1 MISYRG
7 IGVAFALSGLAGLGL
22 AVVYILGGQPQW
34 EGALL
39 MVALGGIGVGLIGWA
54 KQLYGDSEETDQRPV
69 LPSAAEPR
77 VAFATSLERSEE
89 FSRRRGLT
97 GLLAFAAGSLALA
110 ALFPLRSLGPAPGG
124 ALRRTAWR
132 RGSRLVTEG
141 GGQPLRPG
149 SLSRGGIATVFPEG
163 LEGPSED
170 AATVVISVDPAQ
182 LGEGTNADWVVD
194 GNVAYSKICTHVGC
208 PVGLYRESE
217 HSLLCPCHQSTFD
230 VLDGARVVF
239 GPAPRPLP
247 QLPLGVDDEG
257 YLIALGD
264 YPQPVGP
271 SFWNRGR

>member
-7 IGVAFALSGLAGLGL
+7 IGVAFAASGLAGLGL
-22 AVVYILGGQPQW
+22 TVVYVLGGQPQW

-39 MVALGGIGVGLIGWA
+39 MVALGGIGVGLVGWA
-54 KQLYGDSEETDQRPV
+54 KRLYGDSEETDERPA

-77 VAFATSLERSEE
+77 VEFSHSLARSEE

-97 GLLAFAAGSLALA
+97 GLLAFAGGALTLA
-110 ALFPLRSLGPAPGG
+110 ALFPVRSLGPAPGG

-132 RGSRLVTEG
+132 RGSRLVVEG
-141 GGQPLRPG
+141 GGPALRADDLGP
-149 SLSRGGIATVFPEG
+149 GGIVTVFPEG
-163 LEGPSED
+163 VEAHED
-170 AATVVISVDPAQ
+170 AATVVIRVDPTLLAD
-182 LGEGTNADWVVD
+182 GANADWVVD
-194 GNVAYSKICTHVGC
+194 GNIAYSKICTHVGC
-208 PVGLYRESE
+208 PVGLYREPE

-264 YPQPVGP
+264 YPRPVGP
-271 SFWNRGR
+271 TFWNRGR

>member
-7 IGVAFALSGLAGLGL
+7 IGVAFAASGLAGLGL
-22 AVVYILGGQPQW
+22 AVVYIRGGQPQW

-39 MVALGGIGVGLIGWA
+39 MIALGGIGVGLIGWA

-69 LPSAAEPR
+69 LPSATEPR
-77 VAFATSLERSEE
+77 IEFRNSLERSEE
-89 FSRRRGLT
+89 FSRRRSLT
-97 GLLAFAAGSLALA
+97 GLLAFAGGSLALA
-110 ALFPLRSLGPAPGG
+110 ALFPLRSLGPSPGG

-132 RGSRLVTEG
+132 SGSRLVTEG
-141 GGQPLRPG
+141 GQLLRAD
-149 SLSRGGIATVFPEG
+149 SLGRGGIVTVFPEG
-163 LEGPSED
+163 VEAHED
-170 AATVVISVDPAQ
+170 AATLVIGIDPAL
-182 LGEGTNADWVVD
+182 LGDGANASWVVD
-194 GNVAYSKICTHVGC
+194 GNIAYSKICTHVGC
-208 PVGLYRESE
+208 PVGLYRETE

-264 YPQPVGP
+264 YPEPIGP
-271 SFWNRGR
+271 TFWNRGR

>member
-7 IGVAFALSGLAGLGL
+7 VGVAFALSGLAGLGL

-69 LPSAAEPR
+69 LPSAVEPR

-97 GLLAFAAGSLALA
+97 GLLAFAAGSLAVA
-110 ALFPLRSLGPAPGG
+110 ALFPLRSLGPTPGG
-124 ALRRTAWR
+124 TLRRTSWR

-141 GGQPLRPG
+141 GGEPLRPD
-149 SLSRGGIATVFPEG
+149 SLGRGGIVTVFPEG
-163 LEGPSED
+163 VEADED
-170 AATVVISVDPAQ
+170 AATVVINVDPAQ
-182 LGEGTNADWVVD
+182 LGEGTNAEWVID
-194 GNVAYSKICTHVGC
+194 GNIAYSKICTHVGC
-208 PVGLYRESE
+208 PVGLYREPE

-257 YLIALGD
+257 FLIALGD

>member
-7 IGVAFALSGLAGLGL
+7 IGVAFAASGLAGLGL
-22 AVVYILGGQPQW
+22 AVVYLLGGQPQW

-54 KQLYGDSEETDQRPV
+54 KQLYGDTEETDERPV
-69 LPSAAEPR
+69 LPSATEPR
-77 VAFATSLERSEE
+77 LDFRDSLERSEV

-97 GLLAFAAGSLALA
+97 GLLAFAGGSLALA
-110 ALFPLRSLGPAPGG
+110 ALFPLRSLGPSPGG

-141 GGQPLRPG
+141 GQPLRAD
-149 SLSRGGIATVFPEG
+149 SLSRGGIVTVFPEG
-163 LEGPSED
+163 VEAHED
-170 AATVVISVDPAQ
+170 AATLVISVDPAL
-182 LGEGTNADWVVD
+182 LGDGTNADWVVA
-194 GNVAYSKICTHVGC
+194 GNIAYSKICTHVGC

-247 QLPLGVDDEG
+247 QLPLGVDGDG

-264 YPQPVGP
+264 YPRPVGP
-271 SFWNRGR
+271 TFWNRGR

>member
-7 IGVAFALSGLAGLGL
+7 IGVAFAVSGLAGLGL

-141 GGQPLRPG
+141 GGQPLRPD
-149 SLSRGGIATVFPEG
+149 SLSRGGIVTVFPEG
-163 LEGPSED
+163 VEAHED
-170 AATVVISVDPAQ
+170 AATVVISVDPAL

-194 GNVAYSKICTHVGC
+194 GNIAYSKICTHVGC

-257 YLIALGD
+257 YLIALDD

-271 SFWNRGR
+271 SFWNRSR